1 MFNQTPPI
9 TKNLII
15 INALM
20 FFAQYVFELRGIDLA
35 QMLGLHYFMAEN
47 FWLWQAVTYMFLH
60 GDFTHLFFN
69 MFSLWMFGRIIEGVM
84 GPKRF
89 LTYYFVCGL
98 GAAFCQELWQLGE
111 YTLWWQERSAFIPFW
126 PNELNQLQ
134 LNSWTTIGASG
145 ACYGIL
151 LAFGMTFPNER
162 ILLLIPPIPIKAKYF
177 VFGYAVIEL
186 LASFSSNSNI
196 AHFAHSGGML
206 FGLFLLLHWRRQQRN
221 NSGGFRGWDNWQH
234 PSAKKKES
242 FLDRL
247 KNLFGGDRKMTV
259 KKNDVRFKDRDADY
273 EYNARRKEK
282 DERVDQL
289 LDKIRRS
296 GYESLSE
303 EEKQELFR
311 NTKR

>member
-20 FFAQYVFELRGIDLA
+20 FFAQYVFELRGVDLA
-35 QMLGLHYFMAEN
+35 EMFGLHYFMAEN

-60 GDFTHLFFN
+60 GDFMHLFFN

-98 GAAFCQELWQLGE
+98 GAAFCQELWQLGQ
-111 YTLWWQERSAFIPFW
+111 YTLWWKEVSAFLPYW
-126 PNELNQLQ
+126 PGELHQLQ
-134 LNSWTTIGASG
+134 LNTWTTIGASG

-162 ILLLIPPIPIKAKYF
+162 ILLLIPPIPLKAKYF

-196 AHFAHSGGML
+196 AHFAHLGGML
-206 FGLFLLLHWRRQQRN
+206 FGLFLLLYWRKQQRN
-221 NSGGFRGWDNWQH
+221 NNSGFQGWDNWQH
-234 PSAKKKES
+234 PSARKKES
-242 FLDRL
+242 LLDKL
-247 KNLFGGDRKMTV
+247 KGLFGGNRKMTV
-259 KKNDVRFKDRDADY
+259 KKNDVHFKDRNADY
-273 EYNARRKEK
+273 EYNAQRKAK

-296 GYESLSE
+296 GYESLTE

-311 NTKR
+311 NTRR

>member
-1 MFNQTPPI
+1 MFKQTPPI

-20 FFAQYVFELRGIDLA
+20 FFAQYVFEQRGVDLA
-35 QMLGLHYFMAEN
+35 QMFGLHYFMAED
-47 FWLWQAVTYMFLH
+47 FRPWHAVTYMFLH
-60 GDFTHLFFN
+60 GSFTHLFFN

-84 GPKRF
+84 GEKRF
-89 LTYYFVCGL
+89 LTYYLVCGL

-111 YTLWWQERSAFIPFW
+111 YAMIWDKYYSHLPFW
-126 PNELNQLQ
+126 PNEIVQMQ

-162 ILLLIPPIPIKAKYF
+162 ILLLIPPIPLKAKYF

-186 LASFSSNSNI
+186 LASFSSNSNV
-196 AHFAHSGGML
+196 AHFAHLGGML
-206 FGLFLLLHWRRQQRN
+206 FGLFLLLYWHKQQRN
-221 NSGGFRGWDNWQH
+221 NSGGFQGWDNWQH
-234 PSAKKKES
+234 PSARKKEGL
-242 FLDRL
+242 LDKL
-247 KNLFGGDRKMTV
+247 KGLFGGGRKMNV
-259 KKNDVRFKDRDADY
+259 KNGGGQFKDRAADY
-273 EYNARRKEK
+273 EYNAQRKEK
-282 DERVDQL
+282 NERVDQL

-296 GYESLSE
+296 GYESLTE

-311 NTKR
+311 NTRK